1 MVLDITLAPLALETK
16 TFNAGDMVKITVSFH
31 YKVGV
36 NTTLKLQVSPY
47 YTNLWGRN
55 LVESCK
61 GQSDILLEATSTE
74 VIKTVDVNMLLV
86 AKSLGGIENGTYGLV
101 VWLRPQD
108 STNDPWGLPGP
119 IASVEQENVLIVSGN
134 SSGGFTDILSSMMPM
149 LMMVMMMGMMGPML
163 SGGSE

>member
-16 TFNAGDMVKITVSFH
+16 TFNAGDTVRVTVSFQ

-36 NTTLKLQVSPY
+36 NTTLKLQASPY
-47 YTNLWGRN
+47 YTNFLGKH

-61 GQSDILLEATSTE
+61 GQTDILLEATSTE
-74 VIKTVDVNMLLV
+74 VEKTADVDMLLV

-108 STNDPWGLPGP
+108 ST
-119 IASVEQENVLIVSGN
+119 A
-134 SSGGFTDILSSMMPM
+134 
-149 LMMVMMMGMMGPML
+149 
-163 SGGSE
+163 

>member
-16 TFNAGDMVKITVSFH
+16 TFNAGETVRVTVSFR
-31 YKVGV
+31 YRVGV
-36 NTTLKLQVSPY
+36 NTTLKLQASPY
-47 YTNLWGRN
+47 YTNFFGKN

-61 GQSDILLEATSTE
+61 GQTDILLEATSTE
-74 VIKTVDVNMLLV
+74 VEKMVDVDMLLV

-108 STNDPWGLPGP
+108 STNDPWVLPGP
-119 IASVEQENVLIVSGN
+119 IARVEQENVLIVSGN
-134 SSGGFTDILSSMMPM
+134 SSGGFTDTLSSMMPM
-149 LMMVMMMGMMGPML
+149 LMMVMMLGMIGPML